1 MNVMLANTHPSSETE
16 PPRMAPLA
24 RLPLFFALE
33 GRRAV
38 VAGGTSA
45 AAWKAELLS
54 AAGAEVEV
62 YAAEPCEELLALAI
76 DPPRGSIFIHRR
88 AWYVDDIRGAAIAIG
103 ACDSDEDAVHFATAA
118 PAAGGPVNVIAKP
131 QVCAFAFCAIA
142 NRPPL
147 A

>member
-38 VAGGTSA
+38 VAGGTQA

-54 AAGAEVEV
+54 AAGAERGGLGSVF
-62 YAAEPCEELLALAI
+62 C
-76 DPPRGSIFIHRR
+76 PPTLGGTGGRWRPTRR
-88 AWYVDDIRGAAIAIG
+88 AAP
-103 ACDSDEDAVHFATAA
+103 SSSTAA
-118 PAAGGPVNVIAKP
+118 LGMLTTFAA
-131 QVCAFAFCAIA
+131 
-142 NRPPL
+142 RPLPS